1 MIVNMDRG
9 ELCAQISDIL
19 VPVEDFELAINGD
32 DESIALDEE
41 KRAERL
47 GLLLSLD
54 EDWGP
59 AGDPVLVAL
68 DRAAAKIEELQGVI
82 YELIAYARELAPE
95 GRKYTFEQLAAAARM
110 SKSGVRSS
118 YAVGDVAAAA
128 QKLSLGAR
136 KRDGEQDPR
145 WREAQVWR
153 YQCSSRAMQDAL
165 RGLVDQGIAQEG
177 SCAKLKRHN
186 ADRVMI
192 PSYTDPDRGYLLPHD
207 AWREVVTVELSR
219 RPGLGGAPRRR
230 PQNQRLSDL
239 IEQPPF

>member
-1 MIVNMDRG
+1 MIASMDRG

-32 DESIALDEE
+32 DESIELDDE

-47 GLLLSLD
+47 GLLLSLE

-68 DRAAAKIEELQGVI
+68 DRAAAKVEELQGVI
-82 YELIAYARELAPE
+82 YELIAYARELAPD

-110 SKSGVRSS
+110 STSGVRSS
-118 YAVGDVAAAA
+118 YAVGDVSTAA
-128 QKLSLGAR
+128 QKLALGAH
-136 KRDGEQDPR
+136 KRGGEQDPR

-153 YQCSSRAMQDAL
+153 YQCSSRTMQDAL
-165 RGLVDQGIAQEG
+165 HELVDQGIAQEG
-177 SCAKLKRHN
+177 LCAKLKRHKP
-186 ADRVMI
+186 DRVMI
-192 PSYTDPDRGYLLPHD
+192 QSYTDPDRGYLLPHD
-207 AWREVVTVELSR
+207 AWHEVLTVELSR

-230 PQNQRLSDL
+230 PQNKRLSDL